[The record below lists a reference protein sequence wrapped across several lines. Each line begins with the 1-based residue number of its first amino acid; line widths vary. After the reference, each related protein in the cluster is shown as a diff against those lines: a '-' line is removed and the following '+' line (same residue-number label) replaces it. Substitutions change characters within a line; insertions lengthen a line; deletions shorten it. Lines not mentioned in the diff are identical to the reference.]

1 MKIIFVLGQKL
12 RKLDGILS
20 AEECFQSMNR
30 IIIKF
35 LVRFAPEEEIEKS
48 RKNSSEWITIKVK
61 NETIERNL
69 VYKNSIQDPSDIHRK
84 RFTSQRNRVTKSIR
98 NAKRDYNEKF
108 FGRKSIR

>member
-69 VYKNSIQDPSDIHRK
+69 VYKNSSDIHRK